1 MNQMH
6 GTGFGA
12 TAAADAFG
20 GIHAGQ
26 GAAPAEEAVEQ
37 PVARKKTLL
46 AHNGIRQAKG
56 RAGGD
61 ERIARQHG
69 RLLHQPPPAGRRTV
83 GGMSPL
89 RPMRRAACS
98 SSA

>member
-1 MNQMH
+1 MH

-61 ERIARQHG
+61 ESIARQHG
-69 RLLHQPPPAGRRTV
+69 RLLHQPPPAGRPH
-83 GGMSPL
+83 GGRHVAPKAHEEGSL
-89 RPMRRAACS
+89 LIQRIG
-98 SSA
+98 